1 MVSDM
6 QGGQGSIT
14 IYLGKDGKQYACKH
28 MLDTSDSENVK
39 RFQREIKIA
48 EKINH
53 PNVIKIIDSG
63 VDKDGPYYCMPLYAG
78 SLMDYLTL
86 DLFTHP
92 EVQYD
97 IFMQILAGVEELHRN
112 GIIHRDLKPGNILLN
127 SPEDVVICDFGFSK
141 DENASSSYTT
151 TGEGFGTI
159 GYVSP
164 EQAWDSKHVDGRTDI
179 YALGKILNDIS
190 GRVCKC
196 KVHKAVKRVAD
207 KASAPDLNERYSSVS
222 EMREAVKDAYKL
234 WKDEDN
240 ATSIKEKL
248 DAIIS
253 NKVSDLQFIDYC
265 DDIVTNAADI
275 QGIALRLG
283 EALDEYGY
291 RLFEEHSPENCLRM
305 HELIWRDWHDTWD
318 GDYLKIDYMASTTKW
333 FFDISDSPEI
343 KGFIVAELCD
353 IAHKGRR
360 YHAMDIAAEMIA
372 TMGTDTET
380 RRAFKRHCSVYDV
393 KSNYKQIGKEAPSW
407 L

>member
-1 MVSDM
+1 M

-14 IYLGKDGKQYACKH
+14 IYSGKDGKQYACKH
-28 MLDTSDSENVK
+28 MLDDSDPENVK
-39 RFQREIKIA
+39 RFEREIKII
-48 EKINH
+48 EKISH
-53 PNVIKIIDSG
+53 PNVVKIIDSG
-63 VDKDGPYYCMPLYAG
+63 IDEHGPYYCMPLYSG
-78 SLMDYLTL
+78 SLIDYLTV

-141 DENASSSYTT
+141 DENASSSYTS
-151 TGEGFGTI
+151 TGEGFGTV

-164 EQAWDSKHVDGRTDI
+164 EQAWDSKHVDVRTDI

-196 KVHKAVKRVAD
+196 KVPKAVKRVAD
-207 KASAPDLNERYSSVS
+207 KASAQDLNDRYYSIA
-222 EMREAVKDAYKL
+222 EMRDDVKIAYKL
-234 WKDEDN
+234 WKDKNNTISVIE
-240 ATSIKEKL
+240 EL
-248 DAIIS
+248 DAIIAGRIS
-253 NKVSDLQFIDYC
+253 ELELIDYC
-265 DDIVTNAADI
+265 DNIVKNAESL
-275 QGIALRLG
+275 QGLALRLG
-283 EALDEYGY
+283 EALQEGSYK
-291 RLFEEHSPENCLRM
+291 LFEEQSPDSCLRM
-305 HELIWRDWHDTWD
+305 HELIWKDWHDTWD
-318 GDYLKIDYMASTTKW
+318 NNYLLIDDMASTTKW
-333 FFDISDSPEI
+333 FFSISDSPEI
-343 KGFIVAELCD
+343 RGYIVAELCD

-372 TMGTDTET
+372 TMGTDIET
-380 RRAFKRHCSVYDV
+380 RRVFKRHCSVYDV